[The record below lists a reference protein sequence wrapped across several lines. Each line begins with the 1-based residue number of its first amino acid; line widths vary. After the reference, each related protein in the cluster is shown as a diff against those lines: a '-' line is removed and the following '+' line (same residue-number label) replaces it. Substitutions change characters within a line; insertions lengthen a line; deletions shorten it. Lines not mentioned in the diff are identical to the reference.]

1 MFHFLLLLYVF
12 LLIAR
17 VWCNTCSDYI
27 LWQLDGETWVACLHG
42 VGDACN
48 LVVALHITAIDSDA
62 VTLYILHA
70 QALMNGHDS
79 TEVKDALQHRLLCI
93 LADGEG
99 CMERLAWSW
108 LLRSIISGNIIA
120 IELLD
125 IIQCKLHALP
135 REGSQLGIQIVQS
148 LCVMTEQSLSLS
160 SYEQSLIGSKLCIYC
175 VRGTDTCL
183 DISIF
188 EIIRDLTENV
198 LDRKSV
204 V

>member
-1 MFHFLLLLYVF
+1 M
-12 LLIAR
+12 IR
-17 VWCNTCSDYI
+17 RPPRS
-27 LWQLDGETWVACLHG
+27 
-42 VGDACN
+42 
-48 LVVALHITAIDSDA
+48 
-62 VTLYILHA
+62 TLFPYTTLFR
-70 QALMNGHDS
+70 S
-79 TEVKDALQHRLLCI
+79 VKDALQHRLLCI

-135 REGSQLGIQIVQS
+135 REGSQLGIQVVQS

-183 DISIF
+183 DISKIGRASCR
-188 EIIRDLTENV
+188 ERV
-198 LDRKSV
+198 
-204 V
+204 